1 MSLVYT
7 TMIAIVPLLAFAV
20 ALLKGLGLHREMQPL
35 LTNFFSPLGPRAEE
49 LTQRIVEFVDNI
61 SGTVLAGVAIVILL
75 YSAMAMAQKV
85 EGSFNFVWRVDRPR
99 NFARRFTEYLSFMFV
114 GPMLM
119 SVAMGFT
126 ATLASAAARSRL
138 SEMEP
143 IGAWLVGLSSLTP
156 YVLVIA
162 GFSVLY
168 ILIPNTR
175 VHVKPAVIG
184 GVFAGVLW
192 AGSGNLFTG
201 FVVSVSRMEGIYSG
215 FAIVLVAMIWLH
227 LSWLILLL
235 GAQLAFYLQNPE
247 YLRLG
252 KRTESMSNGLRERLA
267 LSTMLLVG
275 HDFDKPGHGWR
286 TESLA
291 AKMRIQ
297 RHLLEPVIA
306 SLMHAD
312 LLTRTADH
320 RLMPARDPRRIA
332 LAEIFDAVRN
342 PDRDSSHDNEWND
355 TVRVLSETVDAAIR
369 AACRDRTLADI
380 VDADTRIQAVAKIN
394 EAPPQSGPRAASNQ

>member
-1 MSLVYT
+1 
-7 TMIAIVPLLAFAV
+7 
-20 ALLKGLGLHREMQPL
+20 
-35 LTNFFSPLGPRAEE
+35 
-49 LTQRIVEFVDNI
+49 
-61 SGTVLAGVAIVILL
+61 
-75 YSAMAMAQKV
+75 
-85 EGSFNFVWRVDRPR
+85 
-99 NFARRFTEYLSFMFV
+99 
-114 GPMLM
+114 
-119 SVAMGFT
+119 MG
-126 ATLASAAARSRL
+126 
-138 SEMEP
+138 P
-143 IGAWLVGLSSLTP
+143 IGTWLVSLSSLTP
-156 YVLVIA
+156 YLLVIA

-168 ILIPNTR
+168 VLIPNTR